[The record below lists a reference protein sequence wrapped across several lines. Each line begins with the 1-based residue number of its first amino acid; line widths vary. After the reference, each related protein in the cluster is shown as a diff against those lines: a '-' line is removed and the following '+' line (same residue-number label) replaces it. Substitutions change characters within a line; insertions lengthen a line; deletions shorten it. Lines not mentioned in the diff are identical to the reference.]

1 MAINI
6 SLVSEE
12 YNAINQF
19 ISSFFDKKIT
29 ADEDTYEWDYTLTNN
44 LEAIDLISSLMDNI
58 DIYSSITLWVSFDPK
73 LFIKIKEDNYENIIK
88 YIANRYVS

>member
-19 ISSFFDKKIT
+19 ISNFSDNKIT
-29 ADEDTYEWDYTLTNN
+29 VDQDTYEWDYTLTNN
-44 LEAIDLISSLMDNI
+44 LEAIDLVSSLMDNTEL
-58 DIYSSITLWVSFDPK
+58 YSSITLWVSFDPN
-73 LFIKIKEDNYENIIK
+73 LFIKIKEDNYENIIQ
-88 YIANRYVS
+88 YIANRYAS